1 VIGGF
6 ADDGPER
13 CSGLP
18 VARRTAGEIAE
29 LFGPGFTLVEE
40 RRELH
45 RTPGEAVQPFTYAL
59 LRRVVGG

>member
-18 VARRTAGEIAE
+18 VARRTPTDIAG
-29 LFGPGFTLVEE
+29 LLTPGFTLIGQ
-40 RRELH
+40 RREQH
-45 RTPGEAVQPFTYAL
+45 RTPGEAVQPFNYAV
-59 LRRVVGG
+59 LRRVAKT